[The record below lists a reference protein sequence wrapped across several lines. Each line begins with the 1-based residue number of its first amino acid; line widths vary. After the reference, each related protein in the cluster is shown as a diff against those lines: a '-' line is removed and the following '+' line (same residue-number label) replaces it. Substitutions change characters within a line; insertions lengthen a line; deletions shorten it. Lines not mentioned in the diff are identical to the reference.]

1 MKNRPMAMA
10 LGSVFFSVMGGI
22 GIGLLMGWVVWPI
35 DQGNATFAD
44 LANKYKEDYI
54 VLVSAAYAQDGSL
67 DKARVLLDQLESPNP
82 AQWVTELASTYIREG
97 RDPAEL
103 QHLVKLAHGL
113 GMADENMIAYLPTD
127 TPMPSATPSPTPA
140 PTNTVPPTMTFTP
153 TPSPTDVPP
162 TDTAVPP
169 TDTPVPPTD
178 TPPPT
183 NTPVPATK
191 PPKPTA
197 TKAPPTATPKPQA
210 AWSWAARLVGPG
222 EDAQTCT
229 SGLLQIRVTVV
240 NAAGAQIPGVWVYDK
255 YSGFYNLTGNV
266 DSPDWGPGETKFE
279 YGYNGGGSLCIAS
292 SQGGPCVSEFTR
304 DMPCDFN
311 PPFEDKWA
319 AGYCQCCS
327 PEAAANK
334 ELCRQLYEAGDTCI
348 AWPRGHYAWRVVFRR
363 SY

>member
-1 MKNRPMAMA
+1 MKNRPIAVT
-10 LGSVFFSVMGGI
+10 LGFPLLSILAGI
-22 GIGLLMGWVVWPI
+22 GIGLMMGWTIWPT
-35 DQGNATFAD
+35 DRNDGTFAD
-44 LANKYKEDYI
+44 LATEHKENYI
-54 VLVSAAYAQDGSL
+54 LLVSASYAKDHDL
-67 DKARVLLDQLESPNP
+67 DKARALLDQLESPNP
-82 AQWVTELASTYIREG
+82 AQWVAELASTYIREG
-97 RDPAEL
+97 HDPTEL
-103 QHLVKLAHGL
+103 QHLIQLADGL
-113 GMADENMIAYLPTD
+113 GMADANMIAYLPTD
-127 TPMPSATPSPTPA
+127 TPAPSSTPVPTDTPL
-140 PTNTVPPTMTFTP
+140 PTSTFTA

-169 TDTPVPPTD
+169 SDTPPPPTDTPLPPTDTPVPPT
-178 TPPPT
+178 
-183 NTPVPATK
+183 K
-191 PPKPTA
+191 QPKPTA
-197 TKAPPTATPKPQA
+197 TKAPPTATPKPKA
-210 AWSWAARLVGPG
+210 AWSWTARLVGPG
-222 EDAQTCT
+222 EDAQTCV

-255 YSGFYNLTGNV
+255 YSGYYNLTGNV
-266 DSPDWGPGETKFE
+266 GSPDWGPGETKFE
-279 YGYNGGGSLCIAS
+279 YGYNGGGSLCIAA